1 MQIDDMLAGKRP
13 ADVAKEKELQEREL
27 AKRKAAR

>member
-13 ADVAKEKELQEREL
+13 LDIAKEKEAAEKEL